1 MDRVRWADGRDLL
14 IRAIG
19 PAVALCAL
27 ILGLGL
33 AVAGPLSGPL
43 DAEDALNAGLA
54 ARRTAPWD
62 TITLVWSYLGSTE
75 VVVGVC
81 LLFSAVV
88 LWRTHD
94 WRLAAVPAIAIL
106 LQLAI
111 YLTITALISRARPS
125 VDKLDVLPPMT
136 SFPSGHVGAATALYV
151 TIILIVVR
159 IARVGPRWM
168 VILGCVTVPLLVGF
182 ARLYRGMHHLSDIAV
197 GLVIGVACALLAYG
211 WYSHRAATS
220 RAVSHRRQA
229 A

>member
-1 MDRVRWADGRDLL
+1 M
-14 IRAIG
+14 
-19 PAVALCAL
+19 
-27 ILGLGL
+27 
-33 AVAGPLSGPL
+33 AGPLSGPL

-54 ARRTAPWD
+54 ASRTGPWD

-75 VVVGVC
+75 VVVGVW
-81 LLFSAVV
+81 LVFSALV

-151 TIILIVVR
+151 TFILLAVR
-159 IARVGPRWM
+159 IERVGLRWA
-168 VILGCVTVPLLVGF
+168 VTLGCLAVPLLVGF
-182 ARLYRGMHHLSDIAV
+182 ARLYRGMHHLSDIGAGLIV
-197 GLVIGVACALLAYG
+197 GAACAFLAYG
-211 WYSHRAATS
+211 WYRHRARTTQGRS
-220 RAVSHRRQA
+220 
-229 A
+229 